1 MVAKSLARLQVNRT
15 NEDARL
21 FNWYMPRFTEAAWQ
35 AASVSASAA
44 MAASLTIAHRM
55 TMLADPS
62 AMSDSKNHAE
72 AMRMVTEKMDAA
84 AEGSFAA
91 AAEAS
96 RFVMRSAMG
105 QVSPDDIAHG
115 LMKIGVA
122 ATKPATR
129 KVKANARR
137 LSAGG

>member
-1 MVAKSLARLQVNRT
+1 
-15 NEDARL
+15 
-21 FNWYMPRFTEAAWQ
+21 MPRFTEAAWQ
-35 AASVSASAA
+35 AASHQASAA

-55 TMLADPS
+55 TMLSDPS
-62 AMSDSKNHAE
+62 AMANTKNHAE

-84 AEGSFAA
+84 AEGSLAA
-91 AAEAS
+91 AAEVS

-105 QVSPDDIAHG
+105 RVSPDDIAHG